1 MLLGKI
7 EFNIGI
13 HKQSRLPLSVFC
25 KLKCYSA
32 SLFGGGAKL
41 EEWRS
46 DGENGE
52 EEREGKKREK
62 SEEEKEIWKK
72 QSCKLHPNSI
82 HTNPK
87 QVLQKVCK
95 VFNNGK

>member
-1 MLLGKI
+1 M
-7 EFNIGI
+7 
-13 HKQSRLPLSVFC
+13 
-25 KLKCYSA
+25 
-32 SLFGGGAKL
+32 GGAKL

-46 DGENGE
+46 EGENGE
-52 EEREGKKREK
+52 EGREKK
-62 SEEEKEIWKK
+62 SEEEKEIWKR

-95 VFNNGK
+95 VLNTGK